1 MRRFYKVEQPFVV
14 SQSNHE
20 RTLRLAQ
27 DERDDEIYD
36 DDEEEDEER
45 EWCD

>member
-1 MRRFYKVEQPFVV
+1 MRGFYKVEQSFVV
-14 SQSNHE
+14 SLSNHE

-36 DDEEEDEER
+36 DDEEDNER